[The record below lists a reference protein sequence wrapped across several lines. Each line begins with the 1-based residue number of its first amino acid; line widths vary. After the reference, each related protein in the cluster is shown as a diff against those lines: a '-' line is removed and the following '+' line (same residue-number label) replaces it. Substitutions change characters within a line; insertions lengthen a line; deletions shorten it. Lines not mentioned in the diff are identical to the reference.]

1 MPLRHSP
8 KKPKQAP
15 TNAPVPLSMDGPL
28 SDLDSSPSRN
38 VTQRHKSKK
47 EGDTSVELSNFKED
61 MKAMISSLMCEQQ
74 KELQSITSNLKEIQ
88 QTNHNIDSAVALLTS
103 QNEEFRKK
111 IDQLES
117 QAKKDG
123 LYITLLEE
131 KVEDM
136 QRLCRKSN
144 IEIKNVPKKNIETKE
159 DLIDMVLCL
168 SKHVNCK
175 IEKSDI
181 KDIYRVQGKKAED
194 KNLPIIVE
202 LGSVILKTDVLKL
215 CKSYNI
221 KNKHKLQA
229 KHLGFTRNE
238 DTPIYVSEQLTPKGA
253 RLFFLARDLT
263 KLKKF
268 KYCWTSFGRI
278 YARKDEN
285 SPVIIIKNEMQ
296 VHHLLQ
302 GA

>member
-1 MPLRHSP
+1 
-8 KKPKQAP
+8 
-15 TNAPVPLSMDGPL
+15 MDGAL
-28 SDLDSSPSRN
+28 SDSESTPRSY
-38 VTQRHKSKK
+38 VSQRIKK
-47 EGDTSVELSNFKED
+47 RRDDEVSVELTSFKED
-61 MKAMISSLMCEQQ
+61 IKNMISSLMSAQQ

-88 QTNHNIDSAVALLTS
+88 QTNHNIDSAIALLSS

-111 IDQLES
+111 IHQLES
-117 QAKKDG
+117 QAKKDRE
-123 LYITLLEE
+123 YITILEE
-131 KVEDM
+131 KVEDT
-136 QRLCRKSN
+136 QRSCRKSN
-144 IEIKNVPKKNIETKE
+144 IEIKNVPKKTTETKA

-181 KDIYRVQGKKAED
+181 KDIYRVQGKKTD
-194 KNLPIIVE
+194 VKCLPIIVE
-202 LGSVILKTDVLKL
+202 LGSTILKTDVLKL

-268 KYCWTSFGRI
+268 KFCWTSFGRI

-302 GA
+302 EA